1 MTDPEQG
8 PEATGDRD
16 SLEGLQSALIE
27 AGVLLAAELSL
38 PTLLRRL
45 VEIAVRITGARY
57 GALGVIGPGGGI
69 VEFISVGLDDRQR
82 AAIGHI
88 PRGRGILGALIH
100 DPKPLR
106 LVRLQDDPRSV
117 GFPPNHPPM
126 TSFLGAPVRARG
138 QVFGNLYLT
147 EKKDGQPFN
156 AADESAVTILANQA
170 GVAVA
175 NAQTHRG
182 LLQRERWLEA
192 LHEVTEGLVSGEP
205 NDQLMN
211 RIVRSARSLAGADL
225 AAIAIVAPEGST
237 TLRVV
242 AADGL
247 GADEVLNA
255 PDRESGTPSHRVL
268 ATGQATTVRPE
279 QTELP
284 ATLVG
289 AASIPVTA
297 LMVVPLVVGGKA
309 AGTISLTWSQD
320 DADFGSEA
328 LSLLESFASQ
338 ASVVL
343 DYSRVQ
349 EQALRWAVVEERN
362 RIARD
367 LHDEPVQALI
377 YLARRLERMAADSAS
392 QQASVAQLEETR
404 ELAVAVVD
412 GLRQLTEGLRSEILE
427 QEGLA
432 AALLDLSKRFTS
444 RTAIAAEFSS
454 RRASGRWSP
463 ELERNLLRL
472 TQEALSNVERH
483 ASASRVMVTL
493 TLRPGRLTLRVADD
507 GVGYITSGDH
517 AVRPGLGTIGMQER
531 VAQHRGWLMIRSRP
545 GRGTV
550 LVANMP
556 IDQSAPGN
564 ADQSS

>member
-57 GALGVIGPGGGI
+57 GALGVMGPGGGI
-69 VEFISVGLDDRQR
+69 VEFISVGLDDRQL
-82 AAIGHI
+82 AAIGPI
-88 PRGRGILGALIH
+88 PKGRGILGALIH

-192 LHEVTEGLVSGEP
+192 LHEITEGLVSGEP

-279 QTELP
+279 QTELR

-320 DADFGSEA
+320 DADLGSEA
-328 LSLLESFASQ
+328 LNLLESFASQ

-349 EQALRWAVVEERN
+349 EQALRLAVVEERN

-392 QQASVAQLEETR
+392 HQASAAQLEETR

-483 ASASRVMVTL
+483 ASASRVMMTL

-556 IDQSAPGN
+556 IDQSATGN

>member
-45 VEIAVRITGARY
+45 VEIAVRSTGARY
-57 GALGVIGPGGGI
+57 GALGVMGPGGGI
-69 VEFISVGLDDRQR
+69 VEFISVGLDDRQL
-82 AAIGHI
+82 AAIGPI
-88 PRGRGILGALIH
+88 PKGRGILGALIH

-192 LHEVTEGLVSGEP
+192 LHEITEGLVSGEP

-279 QTELP
+279 QTELR

-320 DADFGSEA
+320 DADLGSEA
-328 LSLLESFASQ
+328 LNLLESFASQ

-349 EQALRWAVVEERN
+349 EQALRLAVVEERN

-392 QQASVAQLEETR
+392 HQASAAQLEETR

-483 ASASRVMVTL
+483 ASASRVMMTL

-556 IDQSAPGN
+556 IDQSATGN

>member
-1 MTDPEQG
+1 
-8 PEATGDRD
+8 
-16 SLEGLQSALIE
+16 
-27 AGVLLAAELSL
+27 
-38 PTLLRRL
+38 
-45 VEIAVRITGARY
+45 
-57 GALGVIGPGGGI
+57 
-69 VEFISVGLDDRQR
+69 
-82 AAIGHI
+82 
-88 PRGRGILGALIH
+88 
-100 DPKPLR
+100 
-106 LVRLQDDPRSV
+106 
-117 GFPPNHPPM
+117 
-126 TSFLGAPVRARG
+126 
-138 QVFGNLYLT
+138 
-147 EKKDGQPFN
+147 
-156 AADESAVTILANQA
+156 
-170 GVAVA
+170 
-175 NAQTHRG
+175 
-182 LLQRERWLEA
+182 
-192 LHEVTEGLVSGEP
+192 
-205 NDQLMN
+205 
-211 RIVRSARSLAGADL
+211 
-225 AAIAIVAPEGST
+225 
-237 TLRVV
+237 
-242 AADGL
+242 
-247 GADEVLNA
+247 
-255 PDRESGTPSHRVL
+255 VL

-279 QTELP
+279 QTELR

-320 DADFGSEA
+320 DADLGSEA
-328 LSLLESFASQ
+328 LNLLESFASQ

-349 EQALRWAVVEERN
+349 EQALRLAVVEERN

-392 QQASVAQLEETR
+392 HQASAAQLEETR

-483 ASASRVMVTL
+483 ASASRVMMTL

-556 IDQSAPGN
+556 IDQSATGN